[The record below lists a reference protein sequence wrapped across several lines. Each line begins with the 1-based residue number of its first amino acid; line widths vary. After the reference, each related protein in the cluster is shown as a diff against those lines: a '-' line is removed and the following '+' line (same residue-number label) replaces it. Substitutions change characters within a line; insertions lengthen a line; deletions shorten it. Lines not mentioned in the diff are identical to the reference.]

1 MAKKPPQKPTNLRV
15 YDCDLTVNNQHLTK
29 LEISP
34 YYEKH
39 NREYLEALERKG
51 IKLTTEELAEKLIT
65 DDLLR
70 EMIKQLGKQEEII
83 SVGKHI
89 N

>member
-1 MAKKPPQKPTNLRV
+1 MGLEPPPKPTNLRV
-15 YDCDLTVNNQHLTK
+15 YACDLTINNQHFTK

-39 NREYLEALERKG
+39 NQEYLEKLEKKELSYQRK
-51 IKLTTEELAEKLIT
+51 
-65 DDLLR
+65 
-70 EMIKQLGKQEEII
+70 
-83 SVGKHI
+83 